1 MAESTLFTK
10 PLNFPHQ
17 LQNCIFNGERVLQ
30 NLIFI
35 MRSVWHIDA
44 PFCCAVWM
52 LFAAPTAALTAHPSS
67 RGFRPSDE
75 DICRYI
81 ISTKRIHQGDG
92 WDFYSLTVD
101 CPPIEP
107 SQYVSVPPKHPDK
120 MGFDEVRILI
130 CCPCLPIHYSEGL
143 GFPGS

>member
-1 MAESTLFTK
+1 
-10 PLNFPHQ
+10 
-17 LQNCIFNGERVLQ
+17 
-30 NLIFI
+30 
-35 MRSVWHIDA
+35 
-44 PFCCAVWM
+44 M

-67 RGFRPSDE
+67 QGFRPSDE

-101 CPPIEP
+101 RPPIEP